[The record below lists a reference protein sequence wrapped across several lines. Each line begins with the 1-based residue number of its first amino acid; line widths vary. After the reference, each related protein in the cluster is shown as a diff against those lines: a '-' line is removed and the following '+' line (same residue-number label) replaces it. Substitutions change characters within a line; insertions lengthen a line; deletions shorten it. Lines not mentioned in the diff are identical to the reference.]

1 MKHVARIVFTLFIAA
16 LVVLVPVACKK
27 GGTGH
32 QLYHCPMHPTYT
44 SDKPGDCPICGMRLV
59 PVEKTTPT
67 PTPASLAK
75 TTGKKILFYRN
86 PMDPGVTS
94 PVPMKDSMGMDYVPV
109 YEEEPSSSSVAGYAP
124 VMLEPAGIYRSGIQT
139 VEAGRGQLGE
149 AVRAVGTVVP
159 DERRVTQVFAK
170 ISGWVEQLFVNFTG
184 QWVEKGQPLL
194 SIYSPEL
201 LASQEEYLRSLQLVK
216 ELAQASPSAQQAA
229 RQLQQAARQ
238 RLLLFDVPESF
249 IAHLED
255 AGQPSRTVTLMAPH
269 SGYVL
274 AKETFAGRR
283 IEPGTEL
290 YRLADLR
297 TVWVLADFYEQEAS
311 WLSRNMPVRVTLPY
325 QPGEALDGVV
335 SYIYPTVEPESRTV
349 RVRVELANREGRLKP
364 DMYAHVEV
372 ELRTTEGLVIPD
384 SAVMDT
390 GTRNIVFVEEK
401 PGFFV
406 PREITVLHRSGGK
419 ALVSQGLAEGERV
432 VVKGTFLL
440 DSESRLRAALAAP
453 KGGDHGPAHH

>member
-1 MKHVARIVFTLFIAA
+1 MKHLARIVVALVIAA
-16 LVVLVPVACKK
+16 LVVLVPVACKN
-27 GGTGH
+27 GRTGQ

-67 PTPASLAK
+67 PASVAK

-86 PMDPGVTS
+86 PMDPSVTS

-109 YEEEPSSSSVAGYAP
+109 YEEEPSSSSSVAGYAP
-124 VMLEPAGIYRSGIQT
+124 VMLEPAGISRSGIQT
-139 VEAGRGQLGE
+139 VEARRGQLGE

-170 ISGWVEQLFVNFTG
+170 VSGWVEQLFVTFTG

-194 SIYSPEL
+194 SMYSPEL

-255 AGQPSRTVTLMAPH
+255 AGQPSRTVTLTAPH
-269 SGYVL
+269 PGYVL

-297 TVWVLADFYEQEAS
+297 RVWVLADFYEQEAS
-311 WLSRNMPVRVTLPY
+311 WLSLNMPARVTLPY
-325 QPGEALDGVV
+325 QPGEALDGVI

-372 ELRTTEGLVIPD
+372 ELRTTEGLVVPD

-406 PREITVLHRSGGK
+406 PREVTVLHRSGGK
-419 ALVSQGLAEGERV
+419 ALVSKGLAEGERV

-453 KGGDHGPAHH
+453 KGGDRGPAHH